1 MKGLLIKWIVFIFI
15 FFGCSDDKNPQSHQ
29 KYIAKKIFRELPLQ
43 DSLSIDTAK
52 YNQNKEM
59 VKAIKEADSVFLISH
74 TSFGIGSEPI
84 VKENQ
89 INKSVVREYIKI
101 SNKSRVRLI
110 HILAKDNK
118 PETDFTSFCFEPHHA
133 IILFLEGKTSY
144 INICFNCRNYQLEDD
159 ERKYSF
165 DRQKWEELK
174 TYFIGLG
181 FKYELRKK

>member
-1 MKGLLIKWIVFIFI
+1 MKGLLIKWIAFIFM
-15 FFGCSDDKNPQSHQ
+15 FFGCSDDKEPINSQNNLT
-29 KYIAKKIFRELPLQ
+29 KKMLIELPLQ

-74 TSFGIGSEPI
+74 TSDGIGSEPI

-118 PETDFTSFCFEPHHA
+118 PETDFTSFCFFPHHA
-133 IILFLEGKTSY
+133 IIMFLKGQTSY
-144 INICFNCRNYQLEDD
+144 VNICFSCRNYQLSGENK
-159 ERKYSF
+159 EYRF